1 MENNL
6 CLKTVNNLCQC
17 SFFVPAYQRG
27 YRWTEQEVSDL
38 LNDIDDFRPREIPNS
53 DEKTWYC
60 LQPLVVKKRLS
71 DGYELIDGQQR
82 LTTVYLILFYLNQDF
97 VENKRDLL
105 FEIDYETRKGTK
117 DFLKK
122 PQELNDTNIDFYY
135 ISRAYKTIE
144 DWFEK
149 KDQDFDKGAFRSK
162 IKFNTRFI
170 WYETSEL
177 DTIPVFSR
185 LNIGKISLTNSELI
199 KALFLNSSNYGKED
213 SDRIRQRQFE
223 IAAEWDTIEN
233 GLQDDRLWYF
243 LSDVQKQDNRIE
255 LIFDLMSGEQKADS
269 YATFRFFNNR
279 MQKHDQEN
287 LNLNWKEVKDHYQ
300 RFDEWFKKRE
310 WYHKIGFVL
319 YVKILSI
326 SDLYENSYSMSKNAF
341 SDYLDNAIKTYYKK
355 TCLTELQYGDSKTKS
370 VLLLY
375 NIITMLKNDKDRSYF
390 PFDAFK
396 VERWD
401 IEHIAS
407 LKDAIPER
415 TERKQWL
422 NDVKPYVDIN
432 VPGGKNILK
441 NIDSCDIYDDTE
453 FERLFEQVNDHFNYK
468 IINQE
473 TGVIEDINGISN
485 LTLLDSF
492 TNRSYKNAVFPIKRK
507 TIIERDK
514 SGGFVPLCT
523 KNTFL
528 KYFSDYPPKISF
540 WTEDDRQKYEDDLSM
555 VLNQYME
562 VE

>member
-1 MENNL
+1 M
-6 CLKTVNNLCQC
+6 
-17 SFFVPAYQRG
+17 
-27 YRWTEQEVSDL
+27 
-38 LNDIDDFRPREIPNS
+38 
-53 DEKTWYC
+53 
-60 LQPLVVKKRLS
+60 
-71 DGYELIDGQQR
+71 
-82 LTTVYLILFYLNQDF
+82 
-97 VENKRDLL
+97 
-105 FEIDYETRKGTK
+105 
-117 DFLKK
+117 
-122 PQELNDTNIDFYY
+122 
-135 ISRAYKTIE
+135 
-144 DWFEK
+144 
-149 KDQDFDKGAFRSK
+149 
-162 IKFNTRFI
+162 
-170 WYETSEL
+170 
-177 DTIPVFSR
+177 
-185 LNIGKISLTNSELI
+185 
-199 KALFLNSSNYGKED
+199 NSSNYGKED
-213 SDRIRQRQFE
+213 ADRIRQRQFE

-255 LIFDLMSGEQKADS
+255 LIFDLMSGEQEADS

-326 SDLYENSYSMSKNAF
+326 SELYENSYSMSKNAF
-341 SDYLDNAIKTYYKK
+341 SEHLDNAIKTYYKK
-355 TCLTELQYGDSKTKS
+355 TRLTELQYGDSKTKS

-375 NIITMLKNDKDRSYF
+375 NIITMLKNNKDRSYF

-407 LKDAIPER
+407 LKDAIPDK
-415 TERKQWL
+415 TERRQWL
-422 NDVKPYVDIN
+422 NDVKPYIDKN
-432 VPGGKNILK
+432 VSGGKNILK

-453 FERLFEQVNDHFNYK
+453 FEQLFEQVHDHFNYK

-540 WTEDDRQKYEDDLSM
+540 WTEDDRQKYEDDLAM